1 LDTQLKQRLTGAVIL
16 VALAVLL
23 VPEILSGPPEQRAR
37 AENAPGSS
45 LEQGTSAAPGPMEAG
60 EMRSVTI
67 DLQSDGVQP
76 MSAPA
81 DLGESTEAPMSA
93 SAQDGAASA
102 DEESSDRP
110 TSEEQTS
117 DEPANAESPTA
128 ATSAVAA
135 TSPRPNNIPDTADAP
150 PVAAT
155 PTART
160 NDAVPRTGFSVQVGS
175 FGSRDNA
182 TRLVRQLQDKGFPA
196 YIAAPNSGSTP
207 GLARVRV
214 GPVNDRAAAQ
224 ELAARLQ
231 RAGQKSTAV
240 VPNS

>member
-23 VPEILSGPPEQRAR
+23 VPEILSGPPERRVRTESASTQA
-37 AENAPGSS
+37 
-45 LEQGTSAAPGPMEAG
+45 LEQATSSAPGPMEAG

-76 MSAPA
+76 MSAAA
-81 DLGESTEAPMSA
+81 DLGES
-93 SAQDGAASA
+93 
-102 DEESSDRP
+102 
-110 TSEEQTS
+110 
-117 DEPANAESPTA
+117 AESPTMA
-128 ATSAVAA
+128 AGADRAANVGAESTDGSTSDEQSSDERA
-135 TSPRPNNIPDTADAP
+135 SNRTAGHAAP

-155 PTART
+155 APRVVETPPVRAG
-160 NDAVPRTGFSVQVGS
+160 DEVPRTGFSVQVGS

-214 GPVNDRAAAQ
+214 GPVSDRAAAQ

>member
-23 VPEILSGPPEQRAR
+23 VPEILSGPPERRVRTESASTQA
-37 AENAPGSS
+37 
-45 LEQGTSAAPGPMEAG
+45 LEQATSSAPGPMEAG

-76 MSAPA
+76 MSAAA
-81 DLGESTEAPMSA
+81 DLGES
-93 SAQDGAASA
+93 
-102 DEESSDRP
+102 
-110 TSEEQTS
+110 
-117 DEPANAESPTA
+117 AESPTMA
-128 ATSAVAA
+128 AGADRAANVGAESTDGSTSDEQSSDERASNR
-135 TSPRPNNIPDTADAP
+135 SPGDAAP
-150 PVAAT
+150 PVAARAPRPDSDSGTGATTRVTAT
-155 PTART
+155 PSARAG
-160 NDAVPRTGFSVQVGS
+160 DEVPRTGFSVQVGS